1 MHSVIVAM
9 PLSYYPLGAQIM
21 TLVLPLGF
29 FIVVMTALYFVFTT
43 PHTIPGRRP
52 IAGARPVAPAGAGRA
67 ASLAAATG
75 LPTATAAG
83 GPEPL
88 AGRGTPPAVGARTEE
103 AVQQAAER
111 AAQEAEDAA
120 GTPRDKV
127 ADEFASD
134 EAAFGGPQS
143 REPGPADQS
152 GPADQTEDQ
161 E

>member
-1 MHSVIVAM
+1 VHSVIVAM

-29 FIVVMTALYFVFTT
+29 FILVMTVLYFVFTT

-52 IAGARPVAPAGAGRA
+52 ILGARPVAPASAGRA

-88 AGRGTPPAVGARTEE
+88 AGRGTPPAAGVRTEGAIQE
-103 AVQQAAER
+103 AAKR
-111 AAQEAEDAA
+111 AAQEAKDAADAA
-120 GTPRDKV
+120 GDKV
-127 ADEFASD
+127 TGGSD
-134 EAAFGGPQS
+134 KDQNAATEGS
-143 REPGPADQS
+143 
-152 GPADQTEDQ
+152 EDQ

>member
-29 FIVVMTALYFVFTT
+29 FILVMTVLYFVFTT

-52 IAGARPVAPAGAGRA
+52 ILGARPVAPASAGRA

-88 AGRGTPPAVGARTEE
+88 AGRGTPPAAGVRTEGAIQE
-103 AVQQAAER
+103 AAKR
-111 AAQEAEDAA
+111 AAQEAKDAADAA
-120 GTPRDKV
+120 GDKV
-127 ADEFASD
+127 TGGSD
-134 EAAFGGPQS
+134 KDQNAATEGS
-143 REPGPADQS
+143 
-152 GPADQTEDQ
+152 EDQ

>member
-29 FIVVMTALYFVFTT
+29 FILVMTVLYFVFTT

-88 AGRGTPPAVGARTEE
+88 AGRGTPPPAGVRTEE
-103 AVQQAAER
+103 AIQEAAKR
-111 AAQEAEDAA
+111 AAQEAKDAADAA
-120 GTPRDKV
+120 GDKV
-127 ADEFASD
+127 TGGSD
-134 EAAFGGPQS
+134 KDQNAATEGS
-143 REPGPADQS
+143 
-152 GPADQTEDQ
+152 EDQ